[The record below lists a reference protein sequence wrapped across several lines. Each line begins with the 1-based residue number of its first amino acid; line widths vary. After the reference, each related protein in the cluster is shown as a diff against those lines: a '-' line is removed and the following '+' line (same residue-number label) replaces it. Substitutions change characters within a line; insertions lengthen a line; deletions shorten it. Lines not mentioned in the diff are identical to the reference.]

1 MLLSQIVGTILTDLT
16 AAQDAANEYSSK
28 LGLKYKTYADHP
40 NAISDFYV
48 PNGVLKEIEL
58 SLNFVVNEIKSE
70 KGSIDLENVT
80 EFFNT
85 FAHESVQKAISK
97 LTEFIDRSKTLA
109 EKPETWDT
117 IIVNL
122 KSQDFIHYLI
132 DQVMGSLLE
141 NRMRLISSDGIL
153 NRDEFVTVVSNLLNQ
168 FLLNND
174 DIKSA
179 LGTGTTA
186 NASINNSFQQMV
198 SKLHDEIMNDS
209 STLQTTNYS
218 RLDVLVSP
226 DQLRS
231 IPTALISS
239 IKIKAE
245 MTNYQWAISNTSEH
259 LHKVP

>member
-40 NAISDFYV
+40 NAISDFDV
-48 PNGVLKEIEL
+48 PNAVLKEIEL
-58 SLNFVVNEIKSE
+58 NLSFVVNDIKSE
-70 KGSIDLENVT
+70 KGSVDLENVT

-85 FAHESVQKAISK
+85 FAHEAVQKAINK

-109 EKPETWDT
+109 ENPTTWDT
-117 IIVNL
+117 ITANL

-141 NRMRLISSDGIL
+141 NKTQLISSEGIL
-153 NRDEFVTVVSNLLNQ
+153 NRDEFVKLVSNLLNQ

-179 LGTGTTA
+179 LGTGTRA
-186 NASINNSFQQMV
+186 NSLINNNFQQMV
-198 SKLHDEIMNDS
+198 STLHDEIMSDS
-209 STLQTTNYS
+209 STLQATNYS

-226 DQLRS
+226 EQLQS
-231 IPTALISS
+231 VSPNLISS

-245 MTNYQWAISNTSEH
+245 LTNYQWAISNISEH
-259 LHKVP
+259 LHKAP